1 MAADER
7 DLEVNGASVDEAI
20 DKGLTQLGVARSD
33 VIVEVVDEGSS
44 GFLGIGG
51 REATVRLKVLGRP
64 KFESEPAEAAAEDT
78 TTDTQEVVEE
88 NDSAAA
94 EVKSDTPEV
103 KEPDAAETD
112 YAKGVITTLLDK
124 MNVEATISVKQTEPD
139 DMTGEIRS
147 IIDIR
152 GQDMGVLI
160 GPRGETLNALQYVAR
175 LMTGHRLQQRTTFI
189 VDVEGYRERREQSLA
204 SLAERMANKAVRGGR
219 PMTLEPMPPNERRII
234 HLTLRQDDRV
244 RTESTGEGR
253 RRKVRIY
260 PN

>member
-7 DLEVNGASVDEAI
+7 DLEVQGESVDDAI
-20 DKGLTQLGVARSD
+20 EKGLAQLGVARSD

-51 REATVRLKVLGRP
+51 REAVIRLKVLGRP
-64 KFESEPAEAAAEDT
+64 VFEAKQAPDSAGVEDRASEVVDVDKPAAEEDEIKAPKVKEADPAEAE
-78 TTDTQEVVEE
+78 
-88 NDSAAA
+88 
-94 EVKSDTPEV
+94 
-103 KEPDAAETD
+103 
-112 YAKGVITTLLDK
+112 YALEVITNLLDK
-124 MNVEATISVKQTEPD
+124 MRVEATISVKETEPD
-139 DMTGEIRS
+139 DLTGEVRS
-147 IIDIR
+147 LIDIR

-175 LMTGHRLQQRTTFI
+175 LMTGHQLQKRTTFI
-189 VDVEGYRERREQSLA
+189 VDIEGYRVRREQSLA
-204 SLAERMANKAVRGGR
+204 SLADRMANKAVSSGR

-234 HLTLRQDDRV
+234 HLTLRHDDRV